1 MDRGIMGFS
10 RRNSSQRLKD
20 NIPLKLM
27 LAGASIFIL
36 IGLIQAIA
44 PALLSGMLGI
54 PVMIIF
60 IFLSI
65 ALFASIM
72 SSPRASTTAE
82 KQKRALDGL
91 DMYSMIDRLVDDL
104 DEDELAHLRR
114 RLEERDQGHDPKLKQ
129 SLQALLEERSEARQ
143 TQQQ

>member
-1 MDRGIMGFS
+1 MDRGVMGFS
-10 RRNSSQRLKD
+10 RRNGQRLKD
-20 NIPLKLM
+20 NTPLKLM
-27 LAGASIFIL
+27 FAGASIFIL

-65 ALFASIM
+65 ALFTSIM
-72 SSPRASTTAE
+72 SSARASTIVE
-82 KQKRALDGL
+82 KQKRELAGG

-104 DEDELAHLRR
+104 DEDELDYLRR
-114 RLEERDQGHDPKLKQ
+114 RLAAREQGRDHKLTQ
-129 SLQALLEERSEARQ
+129 SLEALLDERSEARQ